1 VFQSF
6 NLFANLHLPTTLL
19 PRSRR
24 RNAKDPDGLLREL
37 GLDRRARHLPGELSG
52 GQQQRVAIAR
62 ALVNDPPLIL
72 ADEPTGNLDSQSGY
86 LVLHVLERLA
96 RERGKMVLVVTH
108 DFRFAEVA
116 DRILW
121 LEDGEF
127 HAAPSD
133 EATEADPVC
142 GMAIVPGR
150 AAAIRTVDGRTYVFC
165 SQICA
170 ERFDRSPSAFV
181 RAS

>member
-1 VFQSF
+1 V
-6 NLFANLHLPTTLL
+6 
-19 PRSRR
+19 
-24 RNAKDPDGLLREL
+24 LLRDL

-86 LVLHVLERLA
+86 LVLHLLERLA
-96 RERGKMVLVVTH
+96 RERCKTVLVVTH
-108 DFRFAEVA
+108 DFRFADVA
-116 DRILW
+116 DRVLW

-127 HAAPSD
+127 NTAPSD

-142 GMAIVPGR
+142 GMAIVPAR
-150 AAAIRTVDGRTYVFC
+150 AAATRTVDGRTYVFC

-181 RAS
+181 MTS

>member
-1 VFQSF
+1 MPEATSIC
-6 NLFANLHLPTTLL
+6 
-19 PRSRR
+19 PRRCSRDHGVQRR
-24 RNAKDPDGLLREL
+24 RIRTCFFGT
-37 GLDRRARHLPGELSG
+37 LDWIAGHGTFELSG

-86 LVLHVLERLA
+86 LVLHLLERLA
-96 RERGKMVLVVTH
+96 RERCKTVLVVTH
-108 DFRFAEVA
+108 DFRFADVA
-116 DRILW
+116 DRVLW

-127 HAAPSD
+127 NTAPSD

-142 GMAIVPGR
+142 GMAIVPAR
-150 AAAIRTVDGRTYVFC
+150 AAATRTVDGRTYVFC

-181 RAS
+181 MTS